1 MPALKRQDIQQVNIT
16 AEHLAGLTQTLF
28 EYHEQLDHFQLKTLC
43 ALAYDLS
50 SQIHSWT
57 EREEE
62 IVLKLEEEK
71 RNG

>member
-1 MPALKRQDIQQVNIT
+1 MIVLKRQDIQSVNIK
-16 AEHLAGLTQTLF
+16 AEQLAGLSQTLF
-28 EYHEQLDHFQLKTLC
+28 EYHDKLDHFQLKTLC

-62 IVLKLEEEK
+62 IVLKLEEEN
-71 RNG
+71 RNE